1 MNDYAYNYAIEK
13 AKERISILYSDFWLW
28 SKANGYEIALGDM
41 KKAWEKFQE
50 DELME
55 RHKTLFTGSYEC
67 EIKEEFN
74 AYCAERIK
82 QEREIIKKEN
92 KL

>member
-13 AKERISILYSDFWLW
+13 AKEKIAILYSDFWLW

-41 KKAWEKFQE
+41 KKAWGKFQD

-55 RHKTLFTGSYEC
+55 RYKSLFTGSYER
-67 EIKEEFN
+67 EIKKEFN

-82 QEREIIKKEN
+82 QEREIIKKE
-92 KL
+92 KKI